1 MIKNKNFVLDHPK
14 LTFTKKELCRELFIC
29 SKMTFWHTIK
39 ITVLTVAIFYKMY
52 FKFLMCDFAVNT
64 FLQQTQL
71 SQTNR
76 AMLHVTE
83 YFAVT

>member
-1 MIKNKNFVLDHPK
+1 MIKNKKKNFV
-14 LTFTKKELCRELFIC
+14 ESYLFAARGHFGIQLK
-29 SKMTFWHTIK
+29 SQFRR
-39 ITVLTVAIFYKMY
+39 LLFFNKMY